1 MPICFLTNMFLL
13 FLLSIY
19 LDITF
24 CVLKFGGK
32 PSLLC
37 LLAIIDFT
45 IVINTFGF
53 IIVLI
58 HIRGLFVLRNNV
70 S

>member
-13 FLLSIY
+13 FLLAIY
-19 LDITF
+19 LDIIV

-32 PSLLC
+32 SSLLH
-37 LLAIIDFT
+37 LLAIIGSA

-53 IIVLI
+53 SIVLI
-58 HIRGLFVLRNNV
+58 HIRGLFMLWNA